1 MDFNTYQ
8 RLAMRTAPSKEKEVL
23 EMHALHGMASEV
35 GEVHSI
41 YQKTYQGHDMDKH
54 HAMSEISDLLWF
66 IAEWCTA
73 NNIRLADVA
82 QYNIDKLM
90 KRYPEGFN
98 AERSLK
104 RKEGDI

>member
-1 MDFNTYQ
+1 MNFNEYQ
-8 RLAMRTAPSKEKEVL
+8 QLAMRTAPSKDKLTL

-35 GEVHSI
+35 GEIHSV
-41 YQKTYQGHDMDKH
+41 YQKTYQGHAMEKH

-73 NNIRLADVA
+73 NDYKLEDVA
-82 QYNIDKLM
+82 KYNIDKLV
-90 KRYPEGFN
+90 KRYPEGFS